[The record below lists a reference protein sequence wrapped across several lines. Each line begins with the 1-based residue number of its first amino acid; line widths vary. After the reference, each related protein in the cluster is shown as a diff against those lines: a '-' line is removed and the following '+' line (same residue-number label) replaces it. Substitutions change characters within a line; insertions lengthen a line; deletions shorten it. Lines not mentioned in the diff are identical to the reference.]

1 MRANVHAR
9 ADAEHPPD
17 LEKLIQFEED
27 RRGRGVLPG
36 QASQHLQGAIF
47 RVSFRGAVDRR
58 TCMAKIGVPHFHN
71 DIGVEKIHIGVKEFQ
86 CMGARPPMD
95 HPHVYLD
102 MGADDQI
109 VCPYCST
116 LFNCDANLRPDQ
128 TDPPYCLF
136 EPQEA
141 DAR

>member
-1 MRANVHAR
+1 
-9 ADAEHPPD
+9 
-17 LEKLIQFEED
+17 
-27 RRGRGVLPG
+27 
-36 QASQHLQGAIF
+36 
-47 RVSFRGAVDRR
+47 
-58 TCMAKIGVPHFHN
+58 MAKIGVPHFTN

-86 CMGARPPMD
+86 CMGAKPPMD

-116 LFNCDANLRPDQ
+116 LYIHDGNLRPDQ
-128 TDPPYCLF
+128 SDPPYCLF

>member
-1 MRANVHAR
+1 MHARTPAR
-9 ADAEHPPD
+9 ADVTHSAD
-17 LEKLIQFEED
+17 LEKLSAYEQD
-27 RRGRGVLPG
+27 RRRRGVLPG
-36 QASQHLQGAIF
+36 QASHLLQGAFF
-47 RVSFRGAVDRR
+47 RVSFRGAVNRR
-58 TCMAKIGVPHFHN
+58 FCMAKIGVPHYHN

-86 CMGARPPMD
+86 CMGAKPPMD

-116 LFNCDANLRPDQ
+116 LFIYDANLRPDQ